1 MHKCINGSKLKH
13 IRIKSGKK
21 HPMLYLILPWLQ
33 AAHTIVG
40 ITTIPMK
47 VEDENKISSF
57 KDYYPV
63 SLVLP

>member
-1 MHKCINGSKLKH
+1 MS
-13 IRIKSGKK
+13 
-21 HPMLYLILPWLQ
+21 YLILPWFQ
-33 AAHTIVG
+33 ATHTIVG